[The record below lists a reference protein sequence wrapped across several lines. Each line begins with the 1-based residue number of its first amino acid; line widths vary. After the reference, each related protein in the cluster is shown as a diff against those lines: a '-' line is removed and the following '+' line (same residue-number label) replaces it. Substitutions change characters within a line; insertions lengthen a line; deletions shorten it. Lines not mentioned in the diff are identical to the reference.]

1 MIIVD
6 DHNLFCILAH
16 VGSEQLIG
24 LSKPGVA
31 TTSSWYYRLAR
42 AVASDRIDGALSS
55 RIEHLAESDQAQVR
69 KNLSGLPPFVNTK
82 DPRHVVPLMAALSTV
97 VKANFILLEAIAL
110 AITLDA
116 DIVTATRSPLLDQAA
131 ELLHLNVV
139 YLR

>member
-1 MIIVD
+1 
-6 DHNLFCILAH
+6 
-16 VGSEQLIG
+16 
-24 LSKPGVA
+24 
-31 TTSSWYYRLAR
+31 
-42 AVASDRIDGALSS
+42 
-55 RIEHLAESDQAQVR
+55 
-69 KNLSGLPPFVNTK
+69 
-82 DPRHVVPLMAALSTV
+82 MAALSTV